1 MQNFTQKFFF
11 PAAPAYGPA
20 DMTSGLEQRQPTDD
34 APGLFP
40 VTRWSRIVRAREPG
54 DDVARRAALDELC
67 AAYWRPVVNYLTAL
81 GCGQDAADVAQDF
94 FANFLRL
101 DGFARANPDLGR
113 LRALLK
119 TSVRHHF
126 LHWCRDQATLR
137 RGGGATPKSLE
148 DDTTLLVRDGSE
160 ANADS
165 LYDREWALTVLE
177 RALTKLRASYAS
189 RDRLTLFDALKPA
202 LLSSGQRASDTTAA
216 ELGLTPNAL
225 TVEQHRARRRLAD
238 LLREEV
244 ADTVSDPRDVPE
256 ELMHLLKLL
265 SQAGA
270 AA

>member
-1 MQNFTQKFFF
+1 
-11 PAAPAYGPA
+11 
-20 DMTSGLEQRQPTDD
+20 MTSSLEHREPIAN

-40 VTRWSRIVRAREPG
+40 VTRWSRVVRARAPE
-54 DDVARRAALDELC
+54 DDATRHAALDELC

-119 TSVRHHF
+119 TSVRNHF

-137 RGGGATPKSLE
+137 RGGGAQPKSLD

-160 ANADS
+160 AGAES
-165 LYDREWALTVLE
+165 GYDRDWALTVLE
-177 RALTKLRASYAS
+177 RALTKLRESYVS
-189 RDRLTLFDALKPA
+189 RDRLALFDALKPA
-202 LLSSGQRASDTTAA
+202 LLAAGHKLPDATAA
-216 ELGLTPNAL
+216 QLGLTPNAL
-225 TVEQHRARRRLAD
+225 TVEQHRARRRFAD
-238 LLREEV
+238 LLRAEV
-244 ADTVSDPRDVPE
+244 ADTVADEREVE
-256 ELMHLLKLL
+256 GELLHLLKVLA
-265 SQAGA
+265 QTGA